1 MLIHKSRRYVSRR
14 EALLDVLAAV
24 ALVGMFSALVGMFVY
39 AVDRSIAERQWQSQ
53 CWAQEYLDGVELD
66 CRDDEIEDALRR

>member
-24 ALVGMFSALVGMFVY
+24 ALVSLFSVLVGMLLY
-39 AVDRSIAERQWQSQ
+39 AIDQSIAEREWQSR

-66 CRDDEIEDALRR
+66 CRDDEIEEVLR

>member
-24 ALVGMFSALVGMFVY
+24 ALVALFSVLVGMLLY
-39 AVDRSIAERQWQSQ
+39 AIDQSIAEREWQSE
-53 CWAQEYLDGVELD
+53 CWAREYLEGVDLD
-66 CRDDEIEDALRR
+66 CRDDEIDEVLR

>member
-1 MLIHKSRRYVSRR
+1 MLIHKSRRYILRR

-24 ALVGMFSALVGMFVY
+24 ALVALFAVLVGMFVY

-66 CRDDEIEDALRR
+66 CRDDEIEEVLR

>member
-24 ALVGMFSALVGMFVY
+24 ALVSLFSVLVGMLLY
-39 AVDRSIAERQWQSQ
+39 AIDQSIAERQWQSE
-53 CWAQEYLDGVELD
+53 CWAREYLEGVDLD
-66 CRDDEIEDALRR
+66 CRDDEIDEVLR

>member
-1 MLIHKSRRYVSRR
+1 MLIHKSRRYISRR

-39 AVDRSIAERQWQSQ
+39 AVDRSIADRQWQSQ
-53 CWAQEYLDGVELD
+53 CWAREYLEGIELD
-66 CRDDEIEDALRR
+66 CRDAEIEEVLR